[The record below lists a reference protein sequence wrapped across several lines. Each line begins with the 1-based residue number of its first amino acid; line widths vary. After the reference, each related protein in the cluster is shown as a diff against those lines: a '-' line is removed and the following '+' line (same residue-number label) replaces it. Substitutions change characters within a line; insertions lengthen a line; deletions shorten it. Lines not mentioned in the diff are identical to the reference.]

1 MNNYHQSLEAEENKD
16 EDEEDDT
23 SKRFDEIVRKRT
35 LSDQSNGDSP
45 STKDDDD
52 KNKMNGVAEG
62 KG

>member
-35 LSDQSNGDSP
+35 LSGQSNGDSP

-52 KNKMNGVAEG
+52 KNKMNGVAKG